1 MEKEKIID
9 KIRKLLELS
18 KNNPN
23 KEEAILALTKARELM
38 FKHNVDIENIKKDD
52 TNYFE
57 KIVQLKKWKNWIIF
71 FVMYLNDAFGTFS
84 LYNEYTKRVYF
95 YGEKEKVLGISEIF
109 EFLFE
114 VADYLAMKEY
124 RNYLKEYGTGKGIY
138 LSYILGFINGVNNA
152 LEKQNR
158 EFEEYGIVIVTSE
171 VLKQQVRKD
180 KNAVEKKEKKLFN
193 KNINEDLN
201 REVFDKGYDEG
212 ITILDKKQIEGD
224 KSVGM

>member
-84 LYNEYTKRVYF
+84 LYNQYTKRVYF
-95 YGEKEKVLGISEIF
+95 YGEKEKVLGVSEIF

-114 VADYLAMKEY
+114 IADYLAMKEY
-124 RNYLKEYGTGKGIY
+124 KNYLKEYETGKGIY

-180 KNAVEKKEKKLFN
+180 KNAVEKSEKRLFN
-193 KNINEDLN
+193 KNINTDLN

>member
-84 LYNEYTKRVYF
+84 LYNQYTKRIYF
-95 YGEKEKVLGISEIF
+95 YGEKEKVLGVSEIF

-180 KNAVEKKEKKLFN
+180 KNAVEKSEKKLFN
-193 KNINEDLN
+193 KNINTDLN
-201 REVFDKGYDEG
+201 REVFDKGFDEG

>member
-95 YGEKEKVLGISEIF
+95 YGEKEKVLGVSEIF

-114 VADYLAMKEY
+114 IADYLAMKEY
-124 RNYLKEYGTGKGIY
+124 KNYLKEYGTGKGIY

-180 KNAVEKKEKKLFN
+180 KNAVEKSEKRLFN
-193 KNINEDLN
+193 KNINTDLN

>member
-95 YGEKEKVLGISEIF
+95 YGEKEKVLGVSEIF

-180 KNAVEKKEKKLFN
+180 KNAVEKRKKKLFN

-212 ITILDKKQIEGD
+212 ITILDKKQIKGD
-224 KSVGM
+224 GNVAM

>member
-38 FKHNVDIENIKKDD
+38 FKHNVDMENIKKDD

-57 KIVQLKKWKNWIIF
+57 KIVQLKKWKNWILF
-71 FVMYLNDAFGTFS
+71 FLMYLNDAFGTFS

-95 YGEKEKVLGISEIF
+95 YGEKEKVLGVSEIF

-180 KNAVEKKEKKLFN
+180 KNAVEKREKRLFN
-193 KNINEDLN
+193 KNINTDLN
-201 REVFDKGYDEG
+201 REVFDKGFDEG
-212 ITILDKKQIEGD
+212 IAILDKKQIKGD
-224 KSVGM
+224 ENVAM

>member
-57 KIVQLKKWKNWIIF
+57 KIVQLKKWKNWILF
-71 FVMYLNDAFGTFS
+71 FLMYLNDAFGTFS

-95 YGEKEKVLGISEIF
+95 YGEKEKVLGVSEIF

-180 KNAVEKKEKKLFN
+180 KNAVEKREKRLFN

-201 REVFDKGYDEG
+201 REVFDKGYEEG

>member
-38 FKHNVDIENIKKDD
+38 FKHDINIENIEKDD
-52 TNYFE
+52 KNYFE

-71 FVMYLNDAFGTFS
+71 LVMYLNDAFGTFS
-84 LYNEYTKRVYF
+84 LYNEYTKKVYF
-95 YGEKEKVLGISEIF
+95 YGEKEKVLGVSEIF

-114 VADYLAMKEY
+114 IADYLAMKEY

-180 KNAVEKKEKKLFN
+180 KNAVDKREKRLFN

-201 REVFDKGYDEG
+201 REVFDKGFDEG
-212 ITILDKKQIEGD
+212 ITILDKKQIKGD
-224 KSVGM
+224 GNVAM

>member
-38 FKHNVDIENIKKDD
+38 FKHNVDMENIKKDD

-57 KIVQLKKWKNWIIF
+57 KIVQLKKWKNWILF
-71 FVMYLNDAFGTFS
+71 FLMYLNDAFGTFS

-180 KNAVEKKEKKLFN
+180 KNAVEKSEKRLFN
-193 KNINEDLN
+193 KNINTDLN

-224 KSVGM
+224 KSVEM

>member
-38 FKHNVDIENIKKDD
+38 FKHNVDMENIKKDD
-52 TNYFE
+52 KNYFE

-95 YGEKEKVLGISEIF
+95 YGEKEKVLGISKIF

-180 KNAVEKKEKKLFN
+180 KNAVDKREKRLFN

-212 ITILDKKQIEGD
+212 ITILDKKQIKGD
-224 KSVGM
+224 GNVAM

>member
-95 YGEKEKVLGISEIF
+95 YGEKEKVLGVSEIF

-180 KNAVEKKEKKLFN
+180 KNAVEKREKKLFN
-193 KNINEDLN
+193 KNIDADLN

-212 ITILDKKQIEGD
+212 ITILDKKQIKGD
-224 KSVGM
+224 GNVAM

>member
-1 MEKEKIID
+1 MEKEKIIG

-57 KIVQLKKWKNWIIF
+57 KIVQLKKWKNWILF
-71 FVMYLNDAFGTFS
+71 FLMYLNDAFGTFS
-84 LYNEYTKRVYF
+84 LYNQYTKKVYF
-95 YGEKEKVLGISEIF
+95 YGEKEKVLGVSEIF

-180 KNAVEKKEKKLFN
+180 KNAVEKSEKKLFN
-193 KNINEDLN
+193 KNINTDLN
-201 REVFDKGYDEG
+201 REVFDKGFDEG
-212 ITILDKKQIEGD
+212 IAILDKKQIEGD

>member
-38 FKHNVDIENIKKDD
+38 FKHNVDMENIKKDD

-57 KIVQLKKWKNWIIF
+57 KIVQLKKWKNRILF
-71 FVMYLNDAFGTFS
+71 FLMYLNDAFGTFS

-95 YGEKEKVLGISEIF
+95 YGEKEKVLGVSEIF

-180 KNAVEKKEKKLFN
+180 KNAVEKREKRLFN
-193 KNINEDLN
+193 KNINIDLN

>member
-9 KIRKLLELS
+9 KIKKLLELS

-57 KIVQLKKWKNWIIF
+57 KIVQLKKWKNWILF
-71 FVMYLNDAFGTFS
+71 FLMYLNDAFGTFS
-84 LYNEYTKRVYF
+84 LYNEYSKKVYF
-95 YGEKEKVLGISEIF
+95 YGEKEKVLGVSEIF

-114 VADYLAMKEY
+114 IADYLAMKEY

-158 EFEEYGIVIVTSE
+158 KFEEYGIVIVTSE

-180 KNAVEKKEKKLFN
+180 KNAVEKSEKKLFN
-193 KNINEDLN
+193 KNINTDLN
-201 REVFDKGYDEG
+201 REVFDKGFDEG

-224 KSVGM
+224 KNVGV

>member
-95 YGEKEKVLGISEIF
+95 YGEKEKVLGVSEIF

-158 EFEEYGIVIVTSE
+158 EFEEYGI
-171 VLKQQVRKD
+171 KQQVRKD
-180 KNAVEKKEKKLFN
+180 KNAVEKREKKLFN

>member
-38 FKHNVDIENIKKDD
+38 FKHNVDMENIKKDD

-57 KIVQLKKWKNWIIF
+57 KIVQLKKWKNWILF
-71 FVMYLNDAFGTFS
+71 FLMYLNDAFGTFS

-180 KNAVEKKEKKLFN
+180 KNAVEKREKKLFN
-193 KNINEDLN
+193 KNINTDLN

-212 ITILDKKQIEGD
+212 IIILDKKQIKGD
-224 KSVGM
+224 GNVAM

>member
-95 YGEKEKVLGISEIF
+95 YGEKEKVLGVSEIF

-180 KNAVEKKEKKLFN
+180 KNAVDKREKRLFN

-201 REVFDKGYDEG
+201 REVFDKGFDEG
-212 ITILDKKQIEGD
+212 ITILDKKQIKGD
-224 KSVGM
+224 ENVAM

>member
-84 LYNEYTKRVYF
+84 LYNQYTKRIYF
-95 YGEKEKVLGISEIF
+95 YGEKEKVLGVSEIF

-180 KNAVEKKEKKLFN
+180 KNAVEKREKKLFN

>member
-95 YGEKEKVLGISEIF
+95 YGEKEKVLGVSEIF

-114 VADYLAMKEY
+114 VADYLAMKE
-124 RNYLKEYGTGKGIY
+124 
-138 LSYILGFINGVNNA
+138 
-152 LEKQNR
+152 
-158 EFEEYGIVIVTSE
+158 
-171 VLKQQVRKD
+171 
-180 KNAVEKKEKKLFN
+180 
-193 KNINEDLN
+193 
-201 REVFDKGYDEG
+201 
-212 ITILDKKQIEGD
+212 
-224 KSVGM
+224 

>member
-9 KIRKLLELS
+9 KIKKLLELS

-38 FKHNVDIENIKKDD
+38 FKHDINIENIEKDD
-52 TNYFE
+52 KNYFE

-95 YGEKEKVLGISEIF
+95 YGEKEKVLGVSEIF

-124 RNYLKEYGTGKGIY
+124 KNYLKEYGTGKGIY

-180 KNAVEKKEKKLFN
+180 KNAVEKREKKLFN

-224 KSVGM
+224 GNVAM

>member
-9 KIRKLLELS
+9 KIKKLLELS

-38 FKHNVDIENIKKDD
+38 FKHDINIENIEKDD
-52 TNYFE
+52 KNYFE

-95 YGEKEKVLGISEIF
+95 YGEKEKVLGVSEMF

-124 RNYLKEYGTGKGIY
+124 KNYLKEYGTGKGIY

-180 KNAVEKKEKKLFN
+180 KNAVEKREKKLFN

-224 KSVGM
+224 GNVAM

>member
-38 FKHNVDIENIKKDD
+38 FKHNVDMENIKKDD

-57 KIVQLKKWKNWIIF
+57 KIVQLKKWKNWILF
-71 FVMYLNDAFGTFS
+71 FLMYLNDAFGTFS

-180 KNAVEKKEKKLFN
+180 KNAVEKSEKKLFN
-193 KNINEDLN
+193 KNINTDLN

-224 KSVGM
+224 KSVEM

>member
-38 FKHNVDIENIKKDD
+38 FKHNIDMENIKKDD

-84 LYNEYTKRVYF
+84 LYNQYTKRIYF
-95 YGEKEKVLGISEIF
+95 YGEKEKVLGVSEIF

-124 RNYLKEYGTGKGIY
+124 KNYLKEYGTGKGIY

-180 KNAVEKKEKKLFN
+180 KNAVEKREKKLFN

>member
-95 YGEKEKVLGISEIF
+95 YGEKEKVLGVSEIF

-114 VADYLAMKEY
+114 VAHYLAMKEY

-180 KNAVEKKEKKLFN
+180 KNAVEKREKKLFN

-212 ITILDKKQIEGD
+212 ITILDKKQIKGD
-224 KSVGM
+224 GNVAM

>member
-38 FKHNVDIENIKKDD
+38 FKHNVDMENIKKDD

-57 KIVQLKKWKNWIIF
+57 KIVQLKKWKNWILF
-71 FVMYLNDAFGTFS
+71 FLMYLNDAFGTFS
-84 LYNEYTKRVYF
+84 LYNEYTKKVYF
-95 YGEKEKVLGISEIF
+95 YGEKEKVLGVSEIF

-114 VADYLAMKEY
+114 IADYLAMKEY

-180 KNAVEKKEKKLFN
+180 KNAVDKREKRLFN

>member
-9 KIRKLLELS
+9 KIKKLLELS

-38 FKHNVDIENIKKDD
+38 FKHNVDMENIKKDD

-57 KIVQLKKWKNWIIF
+57 KIVQLKKWKNWILF
-71 FVMYLNDAFGTFS
+71 FLMYLNDDFGTFS

-95 YGEKEKVLGISEIF
+95 YGEKEKVLGVSEIF

-180 KNAVEKKEKKLFN
+180 KNAVEKREKRLFN

>member
-9 KIRKLLELS
+9 KIKKLLELS

-38 FKHNVDIENIKKDD
+38 FKHNVDMENIKKDD
-52 TNYFE
+52 KNYFE

-95 YGEKEKVLGISEIF
+95 YGEKEKVLGVSEIF

-152 LEKQNR
+152 LEKQNK

-180 KNAVEKKEKKLFN
+180 KNAVEKREKRLFN

>member
-9 KIRKLLELS
+9 KIKKLLELS

-57 KIVQLKKWKNWIIF
+57 KIVQLKKWKNWILF

-180 KNAVEKKEKKLFN
+180 KNAVEKSEKRLFN
-193 KNINEDLN
+193 KNINTDLN

>member
-57 KIVQLKKWKNWIIF
+57 KIVQLKKWKNWILF
-71 FVMYLNDAFGTFS
+71 FLMYLNDAFGTFS
-84 LYNEYTKRVYF
+84 LYNQYTKKVYF
-95 YGEKEKVLGISEIF
+95 YGEKEKVLGVSEIF

-180 KNAVEKKEKKLFN
+180 KNAVEKSEKKLFN
-193 KNINEDLN
+193 KNINTDLN
-201 REVFDKGYDEG
+201 REVFDKGFDEG
-212 ITILDKKQIEGD
+212 IAILDKKQIEGD

>member
-38 FKHNVDIENIKKDD
+38 FKHDINIENIEKDD
-52 TNYFE
+52 KNYFE

-71 FVMYLNDAFGTFS
+71 LVMCLNDAFGTFS
-84 LYNEYTKRVYF
+84 LYNEYTKKVYF
-95 YGEKEKVLGISEIF
+95 YGEKEKVLGVSEI
-109 EFLFE
+109 
-114 VADYLAMKEY
+114 ADYLAMKEY

-180 KNAVEKKEKKLFN
+180 KNAVDKREKRLFN

-212 ITILDKKQIEGD
+212 ITILDKKQIKGD
-224 KSVGM
+224 GNVAM

>member
-84 LYNEYTKRVYF
+84 LYNQYTKRVYF
-95 YGEKEKVLGISEIF
+95 YGEKEKVLGVSEIF

-124 RNYLKEYGTGKGIY
+124 KNYLKEYGTGKGIY

-180 KNAVEKKEKKLFN
+180 KNAVEKREKKLFN

-212 ITILDKKQIEGD
+212 ITILDKKQIKGD
-224 KSVGM
+224 GNVAM

>member
-57 KIVQLKKWKNWIIF
+57 KIVQLKKWKNWILF
-71 FVMYLNDAFGTFS
+71 FLMYLNDAFGTFS
-84 LYNEYTKRVYF
+84 LYNQYTKKVYF
-95 YGEKEKVLGISEIF
+95 YGEKEKVLGVSEIF

-124 RNYLKEYGTGKGIY
+124 RKYLKEYGTGKGIY

-180 KNAVEKKEKKLFN
+180 KNAVEKSEKKLFN
-193 KNINEDLN
+193 KNINTDLN
-201 REVFDKGYDEG
+201 REVFDKGFDEG
-212 ITILDKKQIEGD
+212 IAILDKKQIEGD

>member
-9 KIRKLLELS
+9 KIKKLLELS

-38 FKHNVDIENIKKDD
+38 FKHNVDMENIKKDD

-57 KIVQLKKWKNWIIF
+57 KIVQLKKWKNWILF
-71 FVMYLNDAFGTFS
+71 FLMYLNDAFGTFS

-95 YGEKEKVLGISEIF
+95 YGEKEKVLGVSEIF

-180 KNAVEKKEKKLFN
+180 KNAVEKREKRLFN

>member
-9 KIRKLLELS
+9 KIKKLLELS

-84 LYNEYTKRVYF
+84 LYNQYTKRVYF
-95 YGEKEKVLGISEIF
+95 YGEKEKVLGVSEIF

-124 RNYLKEYGTGKGIY
+124 KNYLKEYGTGKGIY

-180 KNAVEKKEKKLFN
+180 KNAVEKREKRLFN

>member
-38 FKHNVDIENIKKDD
+38 FKHNVDMENIKKDD

-57 KIVQLKKWKNWIIF
+57 KIVQLKKWKNWILF
-71 FVMYLNDAFGTFS
+71 FLMYLNDAFGTFS

-95 YGEKEKVLGISEIF
+95 YSEKEKVLGVSEIF

-180 KNAVEKKEKKLFN
+180 KNAVKKREKRLFN
-193 KNINEDLN
+193 KNINTDLN

>member
-38 FKHNVDIENIKKDD
+38 FKHNVDMENIKKDD

-57 KIVQLKKWKNWIIF
+57 KIVQLKKWKNWILF
-71 FVMYLNDAFGTFS
+71 FLMYLNDAFGTFS

-95 YGEKEKVLGISEIF
+95 YGEKEKVLGVSEIF

-114 VADYLAMKEY
+114 VANYLAMKEY

-180 KNAVEKKEKKLFN
+180 KNAVKKREKRLFN
-193 KNINEDLN
+193 KNINTDLN

>member
-84 LYNEYTKRVYF
+84 LYNQYTKRIYF
-95 YGEKEKVLGISEIF
+95 YGEKEKVLGVSEIF

-114 VADYLAMKEY
+114 IADYLAMKEY
-124 RNYLKEYGTGKGIY
+124 KNYLKEYGTGKGIY

-158 EFEEYGIVIVTSE
+158 EFEKYGIVIVTSE

-180 KNAVEKKEKKLFN
+180 KNAVEKREKKLFN

>member
-38 FKHNVDIENIKKDD
+38 FKHNVDMENIKKDD

-57 KIVQLKKWKNWIIF
+57 KIVQLKKWKNWILF
-71 FVMYLNDAFGTFS
+71 FLMYLNDAFGTFS

-95 YGEKEKVLGISEIF
+95 YSEKEKVLGVSEIF
-109 EFLFE
+109 DFLFE

-180 KNAVEKKEKKLFN
+180 KNAVKKREKRLFN
-193 KNINEDLN
+193 KNINTDLN